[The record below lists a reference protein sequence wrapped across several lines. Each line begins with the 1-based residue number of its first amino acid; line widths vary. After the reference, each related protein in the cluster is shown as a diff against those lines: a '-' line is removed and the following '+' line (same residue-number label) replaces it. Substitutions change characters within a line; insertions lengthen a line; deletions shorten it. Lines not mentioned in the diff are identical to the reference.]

1 MALNLPRLQRT
12 IAIVNNAG
20 QPGLEFHRWWQSV
33 AESIETAFANLEAT
47 VTAVAAAQAAATAAN
62 AAAAAADAAAA
73 TAQNAADAVTTEAS
87 LTNSYVTGLTLG
99 ATDAG
104 SNASVSIS
112 AHTRVYG
119 SGTSVSVNSGNLTG
133 LSYSTTYYIY
143 YDQASR
149 LGGAVTYQSTT
160 SQATAAQTGN
170 RHFVGAVKTP
180 AAAAGPTSGYGVSPP
195 GVGNVYIP

>member
-1 MALNLPRLQRT
+1 MGLKLPRLQRT

-20 QPGLEFHRWWQSV
+20 QPGLEFHRWWQTV
-33 AESIETAFANLEAT
+33 AESIEQAFNELEAN
-47 VTAVAAAQAAATAAN
+47 VTAIAAAQSAANAAN
-62 AAAAAADAAAA
+62 AAAANANTAAANI
-73 TAQNAADAVTTEAS
+73 TNEAS
-87 LTNSYVTGLTLG
+87 LTNSYVTGLTLT

-104 SNASVSIS
+104 ASASIAIS

-119 SGTSVSVNSGNLTG
+119 DGSSVSVNSGSLTG
-133 LSYSTTYYIY
+133 LAYSTTYYVY

-149 LGGAVTYQSTT
+149 LGGAVTYASTS

-180 AAAAGPTSGYGVSPP
+180 AAAGGPSTGYGVSPP

>member
-12 IAIVNNAG
+12 VPIVDGN
-20 QPGLEFHRWWQSV
+20 GLPTLAFQRWWQTF
-33 AESIETAFANLEAT
+33 AESIEEAFNGLEAN
-47 VTAVAAAQAAATAAN
+47 VTAIAAAQAAANAAN
-62 AAAAAADAAAA
+62 AAAATANAAAA
-73 TAQNAADAVTTEAS
+73 NITNEAI
-87 LTNSYVTGLTLG
+87 LTNSYVTGLTLT

-104 SNASVSIS
+104 SSASISIS

-119 SGTSVSVNSGNLTG
+119 DASSVSVNSGSLTG
-133 LSYSTTYYIY
+133 LAYSTTYYVY

-149 LGGAVTYQSTT
+149 LGGAVTYASTT

-180 AAAAGPTSGYGVSPP
+180 AAAGGPSTGYGVSPP